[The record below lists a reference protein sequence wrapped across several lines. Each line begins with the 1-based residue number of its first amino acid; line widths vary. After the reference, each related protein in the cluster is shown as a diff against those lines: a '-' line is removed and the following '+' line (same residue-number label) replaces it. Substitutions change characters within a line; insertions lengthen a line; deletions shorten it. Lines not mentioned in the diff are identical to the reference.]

1 MASSVIH
8 MCVAKKINE
17 TLKIKDENML
27 LLGSIAPDISKHLGE
42 SKTRSHFFDDNENV
56 DMNRF
61 LEKYKK
67 KLNHPF
73 MLGYYIHLYTDY
85 LWEKYF
91 LSDIVQ
97 NGAIKLLNGEKVP
110 ENQETYKQLIYSDYT
125 NLNII
130 LLDEYQLDLS
140 LFYNEAIVPNIE
152 MDEIPVDRLYKL
164 LDYTGV
170 IIANTK
176 KEKAYT
182 FSLENIKPFIETSS
196 HLILAKILEL
206 FSNSFTN

>member
-1 MASSVIH
+1 M
-8 MCVAKKINE
+8 
-17 TLKIKDENML
+17 
-27 LLGSIAPDISKHLGE
+27 PDISKHLGE

-61 LEKYKK
+61 LEKYKN

-97 NGAIKLLNGEKVP
+97 NNAIKLLNGETVP
-110 ENQETYKQLIYSDYT
+110 QNKETYKKLIYSDYT

-140 LFYNEAIVPNIE
+140 LFYNEAIVPDIE

-196 HLILAKILEL
+196 HLILAEILEL
-206 FSNSFTN
+206 VSNSDA

>member
-61 LEKYKK
+61 LEKYKN

-73 MLGYYIHLYTDY
+73 MLEYYIHLYTDY

-91 LSDIVQ
+91 LSDIIQ
-97 NGAIKLLNGEKVP
+97 NNAIKLLNGETVP
-110 ENQETYKQLIYSDYT
+110 QNKETYKKLIYSDYT

-140 LFYNEAIVPNIE
+140 LFYNEAIVPDVE

-196 HLILAKILEL
+196 HLILAEILEL
-206 FSNSFTN
+206 VSNSDA